1 MKSYRIIVVLTLAF
15 IAIIYIF
22 IQVQKAKSANDEY
35 NCYGVIMD
43 KISKEGGSMRIT
55 QLYELNA
62 LKYQAQ
68 KKDVN
73 AQIKLGLHYVLI
85 SNSCRSPE
93 ASKMYNSKA
102 MDWFQLAAKNHSDEA
117 KIYYKGCN
125 YIDKQLLE
133 KINER
138 PTFPH
143 FKNGKP
149 FLTERELIEEI
160 EMCKKRISEI
170 EQELHDMDS
179 MFHLTKMNDK
189 EFYEDLLKKR
199 EVQLERLREY
209 LSDVQNF
216 GEYR

>member
-1 MKSYRIIVVLTLAF
+1 MKSYRIIVVLALAF
-15 IAIIYIF
+15 IAIIYIYF
-22 IQVQKAKSANDEY
+22 QVQKAKRANDEY

-73 AQIKLGLHYVLI
+73 AQLKLGLHYVLI
-85 SNSCRSPE
+85 SNSCKSPE

-102 MDWFQLAAKNHSDEA
+102 MDWFQLAANNHSDEA

-125 YIDKQLLE
+125 YIDKLLLE

-143 FKNGKP
+143 FKNGIPVLSESEIKKG
-149 FLTERELIEEI
+149 IESDRK
-160 EMCKKRISEI
+160 MISELDNPSPPIDPMFNITSNREQKKFYQEDI
-170 EQELHDMDS
+170 E
-179 MFHLTKMNDK
+179 
-189 EFYEDLLKKR
+189 KR
-199 EVQLERLREY
+199 TIQLERLREY
-209 LSDVQNF
+209 MSDVQKF
-216 GEYR
+216 GE